1 MYARRLSQADK
12 RRRPSIDLLA
22 QEIARNGGQAVP
34 VVTDA
39 TSESDIRRLFGTAG
53 DDLDLAI
60 YNAGNNTR
68 VMTCSGWH
76 SRHGSCEPFCSTL
89 LFGIAEIRREHLLL
103 RYQQKCQQNGRLER
117 IFTSD
122 FNAPQKFFRKSGIKP
137 MF

>member
-60 YNAGNNTR
+60 YNAGNNTL

-76 SRHGSCEPFCSTL
+76 SRHGSCEPSAQFSRS
-89 LFGIAEIRREHLLL
+89 E
-103 RYQQKCQQNGRLER
+103 
-117 IFTSD
+117 
-122 FNAPQKFFRKSGIKP
+122 
-137 MF
+137 